1 MVSPSSAVCPACIR
15 SAGEFALTVC
25 AGVGERTREGNDL
38 YHEMIETGVIN
49 LEGDSKVAL
58 VFGQMNEPP
67 GARARVALTGLTI
80 AEYFRDEEGQDVLLF
95 IDNIFRFTQAGSEVS
110 ALLGRIPSAVG
121 YQPTLSTDMGGM
133 CVSFF

>member
-1 MVSPSSAVCPACIR
+1 MVSPSSAVRVSCMCSI
-15 SAGEFALTVC
+15 SGFALTVC

-133 CVSFF
+133 